1 VPKAA
6 KGETKSV
13 LLRLDPDL
21 ADLVGAVAEVEGRT
35 VSDVMREA
43 IAEHVE
49 RRRQDPVFQR
59 QLKDS
64 LRRQQ
69 RLLRLLD
76 DQA

>member
-13 LLRLDPDL
+13 LLRLDPEL
-21 ADLVGAVAEVEGRT
+21 ADQVGAVAEVEGRT
-35 VSDVMREA
+35 MSDVMREA

-76 DQA
+76 EQA